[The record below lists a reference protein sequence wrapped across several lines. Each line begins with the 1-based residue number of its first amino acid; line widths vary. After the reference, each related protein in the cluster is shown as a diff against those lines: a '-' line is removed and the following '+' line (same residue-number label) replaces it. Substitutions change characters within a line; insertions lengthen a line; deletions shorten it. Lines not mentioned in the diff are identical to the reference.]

1 MKLKFNGFLA
11 LLLVL
16 IAQVTFAQDIA
27 VTGTVTDQAGLPIP
41 GVNVLVKGTSNGT
54 QTDFDG
60 NFKLTASQGQ
70 VLVFTFLGMK
80 THLHL
85 VITSQ

>member
-1 MKLKFNGFLA
+1 MTFEGTNSKLFKMKLKFNGFLT

-16 IAQVTFAQDIA
+16 MAQITFAQDIA

-41 GVNVLVKGTSNGT
+41 GVNVLVKGTTNGT

-60 NFKLTASQGQ
+60 KFKRCIIYCSSD
-70 VLVFTFLGMK
+70 
-80 THLHL
+80 
-85 VITSQ
+85 I